1 MTFVHPTSTA
11 ERSGLVSQLCTVCV
25 SRCWMAAPSSR
36 VRPCARKQREAS
48 STKAPQQAVKTS
60 CEYRNRE
67 DVLGQ
72 PLLDGGTEFAGTS
85 VRQETT
91 GGQLDKG
98 TATGC
103 EHQL

>member
-1 MTFVHPTSTA
+1 
-11 ERSGLVSQLCTVCV
+11 
-25 SRCWMAAPSSR
+25 MAAPSSR

-48 STKAPQQAVKTS
+48 STKAPQQAVNTN

-72 PLLDGGTEFAGTS
+72 PLLNCGTELARAS
-85 VRQETT
+85 VSEEAKR
-91 GGQLDKG
+91 GQLDKG